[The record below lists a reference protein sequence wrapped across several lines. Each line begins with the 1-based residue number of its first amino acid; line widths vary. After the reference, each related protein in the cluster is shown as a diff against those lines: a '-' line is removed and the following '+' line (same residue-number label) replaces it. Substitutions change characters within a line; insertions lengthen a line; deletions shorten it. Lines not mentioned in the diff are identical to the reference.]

1 MIFQLCE
8 QSFDTECETLEEEEC
23 NTIYE
28 EICEPV
34 YKVCNFAF
42 KLLTILLSTLKFWKK
57 LQLLNYDIF
66 AILKR
71 NVAQRNMKTNVRHNS
86 LMSAKVG
93 MDKLLQPEGIKLDT
107 EGIKRIVSL
116 FLRRFVVKSQCL
128 TVVR

>member
-1 MIFQLCE
+1 MQIHKYYQIFFL
-8 QSFDTECETLEEEEC
+8 
-23 NTIYE
+23 
-28 EICEPV
+28 
-34 YKVCNFAF
+34 
-42 KLLTILLSTLKFWKK
+42 ILNNSKK
-57 LQLLNYDIF
+57 WQLLNYNIF

-107 EGIKRIVSL
+107 EGIKKIVNL